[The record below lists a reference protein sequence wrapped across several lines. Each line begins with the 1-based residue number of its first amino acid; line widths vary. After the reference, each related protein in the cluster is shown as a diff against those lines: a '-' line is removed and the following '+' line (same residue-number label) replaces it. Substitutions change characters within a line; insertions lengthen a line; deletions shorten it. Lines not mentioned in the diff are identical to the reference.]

1 MGVTQATTPTTR
13 EQMVR
18 TATAL
23 FQRAGYNSTS
33 WRRLVSEGGTPW
45 GSAYHHFPGGKEE
58 LGVAAIELAADVV
71 RRTIERA
78 FERYEHPADAIR
90 WWFGKDAKML
100 RDSDFEAGCPIAT
113 IVLEMVPGSPAL
125 TAACRTAFSGWTAQ
139 LSTLLCERGGYDA
152 ERASILATAALTA
165 LEGGL
170 MLSRVYASTEPLDRA
185 ADQVVALL

>member
-23 FQRAGYNSTS
+23 FQRVGYRATS

-58 LGVAAIELAADVV
+58 LGVAAIELGADVV

-78 FERYEHPADAIR
+78 FERHEHPADAIR
-90 WWFGKDAKML
+90 WWFGKAATML
-100 RDSDFEAGCPIAT
+100 RDSDFEAGCPVGT
-113 IVLEMVPGSPAL
+113 IVLEMVPESPAL
-125 TAACRTAFSGWTAQ
+125 TAACRTAFSGWTGQ
-139 LSTLLCERGGYDA
+139 LATLLRERGYDA
-152 ERASILATAALTA
+152 ERARTIATATMTV